1 MLSPGI
7 TEYPDHKVRTEKITG
22 RVEIF
27 MDGEKVVDTVDALR
41 LYEDGHEPR
50 VYVPRSSLRN
60 IELLKFDDYHC
71 PFKGRAELLNV
82 KHGPVTHENAAWSY
96 RQTYDDMN
104 EIENFVAF
112 YPNRLQEC
120 RITG

>member
-7 TEYPDHKVRTEKITG
+7 TNYPGHTIRTEKIPG

-27 MDGEKVVDTVDALR
+27 MDGEKVVDTVDALK
-41 LYEDGHEPR
+41 LFEEGLEPR
-50 VYVPRSSLRN
+50 VYVPRSALRN
-60 IELLKFDDYHC
+60 IELIKFDDYHC
-71 PFKGRAELLNV
+71 PFKGQAELLNV
-82 KHGPVTHENAAWSY
+82 KHGSITHKNAAWSY
-96 RQTYDDMN
+96 RETYDDMN
-104 EIENFVAF
+104 EIEDYVAF